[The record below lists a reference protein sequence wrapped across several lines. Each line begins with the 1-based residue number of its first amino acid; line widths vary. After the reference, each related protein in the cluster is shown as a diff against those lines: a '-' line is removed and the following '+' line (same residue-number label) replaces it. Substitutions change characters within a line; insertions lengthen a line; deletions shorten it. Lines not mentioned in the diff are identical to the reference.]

1 MLMPDFRLVLVV
13 LVIILMMDLEVVSVD
28 IVADLEDMV
37 VVLVDMAVVLVD
49 LVIMDKISMIFG
61 LYVINLCIMYI
72 VHNKNKCIF
81 CN

>member
-1 MLMPDFRLVLVV
+1 
-13 LVIILMMDLEVVSVD
+13 MMDLEVVSVD
-28 IVADLEDMV
+28 IVADLEDIV

-72 VHNKNKCIF
+72 TKINVYFVINIFKNYY
-81 CN
+81 